1 MLAVTS
7 SLALAYALGGAPAPH
22 CRAPSART
30 DHVFM
35 QENLKCDVRKLP
47 KSAIALDITVPKAVA
62 DEIHLKT
69 LQGLAKNAQM
79 SGFRDGKVPPQAVIA
94 KLGLQKVKEATV
106 EQIVDVGMQQSGVG
120 QKVQTVGEVRLPE
133 ELDNVAKR
141 YTVGEELSFSVEV
154 DIFPQLVME
163 EDIYKGLTVDV
174 EKPEFNQD
182 GYDAALKKLRKQ
194 HCDVIDQEAGVAAED
209 GDQVVVNMEGFLANA
224 DGTKGEPLPALAG
237 GDGVTVPLEPG
248 KFMPGLV
255 EGLIGATKGEK
266 REIKVSFPSR
276 SSAPQL
282 AGKEAVFEVDVLNVQ
297 QRMMPEIGDEF
308 AQRVKPDM
316 DWAELDSKLRE
327 GVQQDAEDRFKEN
340 AHMALEKALIQVVPE
355 TFELPETMVED
366 DAKQR
371 FAMMLGDLRE
381 RGTSD
386 DELKKLVTPENY
398 ERYKKIARP
407 QCEAAIKGNLAIQA
421 VGAAQGLSV
430 PQNELDDEVMMMQ
443 AQALQRGEKFKESE
457 ARPKV
462 EAQLEKSMVLN
473 WLESQSTINVVEKV
487 EFDPAEVLGASPED
501 LAAKLRAEEGV

>member
-276 SSAPQL
+276 SSAPQVRARPIACCPLKPILTPPAPTACVPLPPAPLIACWAHPRAPPPPAPKRVQL

-371 FAMMLGDLRE
+371 FAMMLGCAHATSIPLATGH
-381 RGTSD
+381 GTPAPCPPPC
-386 DELKKLVTPENY
+386 THTN
-398 ERYKKIARP
+398 ARP
-407 QCEAAIKGNLAIQA
+407 A
-421 VGAAQGLSV
+421 
-430 PQNELDDEVMMMQ
+430 P
-443 AQALQRGEKFKESE
+443 
-457 ARPKV
+457 RP
-462 EAQLEKSMVLN
+462 SP
-473 WLESQSTINVVEKV
+473 WL
-487 EFDPAEVLGASPED
+487 
-501 LAAKLRAEEGV
+501 